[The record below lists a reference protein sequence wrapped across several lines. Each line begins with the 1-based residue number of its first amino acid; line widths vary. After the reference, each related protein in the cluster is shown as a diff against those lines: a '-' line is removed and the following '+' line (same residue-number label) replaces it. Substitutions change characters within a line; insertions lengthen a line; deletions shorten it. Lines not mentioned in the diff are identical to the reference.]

1 MGRCQSPRCY
11 AEVRSNSSVV
21 FLLPHGWLLR
31 SSVEATQE
39 RDADLLAGLAETFN
53 LTYNA
58 FGKNIR
64 AGSSGS
70 LTLTD
75 AWGTALEP
83 APVSPTDSKAYK
95 LLSGT
100 IKATYSSHRDS
111 DADEEEI
118 KIAPG
123 IMTGNTG
130 EIYI

>member
-1 MGRCQSPRCY
+1 M
-11 AEVRSNSSVV
+11 E
-21 FLLPHGWLLR
+21 
-31 SSVEATQE
+31 
-39 RDADLLAGLAETFN
+39 DFN

-58 FGKNIR
+58 FGNLLHS
-64 AGSSGS
+64 GSGGS

-83 APVSPTDSKAYK
+83 APVSPTDAAPFK

-100 IKATYSSHRDS
+100 IRASYDTRPGLKDGK
-111 DADEEEI
+111 EI

-130 EIYI
+130 LSAHPYFCAVAAD

>member
-1 MGRCQSPRCY
+1 MFTVSCSYGLLLTRY
-11 AEVRSNSSVV
+11 ASSVGAV
-21 FLLPHGWLLR
+21 KD
-31 SSVEATQE
+31 
-39 RDADLLAGLAETFN
+39 RDEQLLASLADTFN

-58 FGKNIR
+58 FGKSIR

-83 APVSPTDSKAYK
+83 APVSPTDSDAYK

-100 IKATYSSHRDS
+100 IQSTYNTHRGLDA
-111 DADEEEI
+111 DADEV
-118 KIAPG
+118 KVAPG

-130 EIYI
+130 KSN